1 MLTGKIIVITGGAGL
16 LGRSF
21 CNMVAENGGNVVV
34 ADVDVERAIN
44 VAEEINLKFA
54 GAAQA
59 LSMNITDKDS
69 VCAVITK
76 LFEQYGHVDAV
87 VNNAYPRNS
96 NYGRSLE
103 NVTYEDFCENSG
115 LHLGGYFLVAQ
126 QFSHFF
132 CGQGYGNIIN
142 MSSIYG
148 VMTPRFDVYSGTTMT
163 MPVEYA
169 AIKSAVV
176 QLTRYFAQFYK
187 TKGVRVNCISPGG
200 IFDNQP
206 EPFINAYK
214 AYAGNKGMLSPD
226 DICGTLLFLLSDLSK
241 YITGQNIVVDDGFS
255 L

>member
-34 ADVDVERAIN
+34 ADVDVDKAIN
-44 VAEEINLKFA
+44 VAAEINLKFA
-54 GAAQA
+54 GVAQA

-76 LFEQYGHVDAV
+76 LCEQYGHIDAV

-126 QFSHFF
+126 QFSRFF
-132 CGQGYGNIIN
+132 CKQGYGNIIN
-142 MSSIYG
+142 MASIYG

-206 EPFINAYK
+206 KPFINAYK
-214 AYAGNKGMLSPD
+214 AYAANKGMLSPD